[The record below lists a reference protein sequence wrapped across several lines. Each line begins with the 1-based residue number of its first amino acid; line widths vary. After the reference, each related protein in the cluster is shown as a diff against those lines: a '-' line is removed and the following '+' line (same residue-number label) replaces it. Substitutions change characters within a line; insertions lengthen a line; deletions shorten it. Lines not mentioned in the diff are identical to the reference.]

1 MRYEF
6 SLILRVLTALLLRP
20 EMFYLGLVFL
30 TMLLPYLVMILLN
43 YDVEFLFSEKLLLV
57 NGISLE
63 FVKAC
68 IATSA
73 YYLLALLILTTKGI
87 SLKKSIKMF
96 LIGSLLIY
104 LMNVLRITL
113 IILVIINFGL
123 DWFNIVHMTFWLIIS
138 SIYVLLVWIFLIR
151 FYKIKTIPI
160 YSDAVFLIKS
170 LMGKKK

>member
-30 TMLLPYLVMILLN
+30 TMLFPYLVMILLN